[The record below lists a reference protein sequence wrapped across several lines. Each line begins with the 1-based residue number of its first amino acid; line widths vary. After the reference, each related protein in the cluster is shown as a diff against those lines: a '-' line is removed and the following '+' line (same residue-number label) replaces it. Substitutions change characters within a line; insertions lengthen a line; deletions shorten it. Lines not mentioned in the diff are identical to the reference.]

1 MMSLESEFHEASSL
15 EQVSDLL
22 ARFGSDAR
30 LFAGGTD
37 LLIDVKRGRIHPTHV
52 ISINNIASLRGVAPT
67 TDGIRIGA
75 LTTVN
80 ELSASSLVRTHFPAL
95 LDATQKMAG
104 PQIRNMATVGGN
116 ICNANHCA
124 DLPPI
129 LMVMNARISL
139 WSHSDRRD
147 LPLEA
152 FFTGPKKTA
161 RHHDEVLTEIFL
173 PYPPAKFGA
182 AYARFSLRESNAIAV
197 AGVAASLTL
206 DGNIIRQAR
215 IGFSAVA
222 PSPALVEGAA
232 TVLVGRILDEATL
245 DQAADVAVK
254 ASHPISDIRGQAD
267 FRQALVDSL
276 TRTALVLAYQRAK
289 AAGSSVN

>member
-1 MMSLESEFHEASSL
+1 
-15 EQVSDLL
+15 
-22 ARFGSDAR
+22 
-30 LFAGGTD
+30 
-37 LLIDVKRGRIHPTHV
+37 
-52 ISINNIASLRGVAPT
+52 
-67 TDGIRIGA
+67 
-75 LTTVN
+75 
-80 ELSASSLVRTHFPAL
+80 
-95 LDATQKMAG
+95 MAG

-129 LMVMNARISL
+129 LMVMNATISL
-139 WSHSDRRD
+139 WSRSDRRD

-161 RHHDEVLTEIFL
+161 RRQDEVLTEIFL

-206 DGNIIRQAR
+206 DGNIIREAR

-232 TVLVGRILDEATL
+232 TVLVGRVLDEATL
-245 DQAADVAVK
+245 DQAAEVVVK

-276 TRTALVLAYQRAK
+276 TRTALVLAHQRAQ
-289 AAGSSVN
+289 AAAASIN

>member
-1 MMSLESEFHEASSL
+1 MMSLDSEFHDARSL

-22 ARFGSDAR
+22 TRFGPDAR

-37 LLIDVKRGRIHPTHV
+37 LLIDAKRGRIHPTHV
-52 ISINNIASLRGVAPT
+52 ISINNIPSLRGVTPT

-80 ELSASSLVRTHFPAL
+80 ELSASSTVRTHFPSM

-129 LMVMNARISL
+129 LMVMNAKVSL
-139 WSHSDRRD
+139 WSRSDRRE

-152 FFTGPKKTA
+152 FFTGPKQTA
-161 RHHDEVLTEIFL
+161 RRHDEVLTEIFV

-197 AGVAASLTL
+197 AGVAAGLTL
-206 DGNIIRQAR
+206 DGSIIRQAR
-215 IGFSAVA
+215 IAFSAAA
-222 PSPALVEGAA
+222 PSPALVREAA
-232 TVLVGRILDEATL
+232 TVLVGQVLDEAALNRAT
-245 DQAADVAVK
+245 AVAVK

-267 FRQALVDSL
+267 FRLALVDSL
-276 TRTALVLAYQRAK
+276 TRTALVLAHQRAQT
-289 AAGSSVN
+289 AGSSVN